1 MEVAAKFGENGIH
14 QGVFKGYACYWKMR
28 GSEDYV
34 VSFNIIAGSIMVV
47 AAPPP
52 ADGCSRR
59 LASSLGSTP
68 DGLVV
73 RMCCLE
79 VPGKKY
85 DFGFIGVEGVLSV
98 WVKQPEEEEEEK
110 LQVEAGG
117 GAGGEGWKW
126 KRVKEEAAELLWT
139 FRSFRALDEPLDF
152 AGASP
157 RWVLVRKGKTL
168 VLRDLDNVEGEDS
181 THQE

>member
-1 MEVAAKFGENGIH
+1 V
-14 QGVFKGYACYWKMR
+14 R
-28 GSEDYV
+28 GSEDCV

-68 DGLVV
+68 DGRVV
-73 RMCCLE
+73 PMCCLE
-79 VPGKKY
+79 VPDEKY

-98 WVKQPEEEEEEK
+98 WVKQPEEEEEEEK

-139 FRSFRALDEPLDF
+139 FRSF
-152 AGASP
+152 
-157 RWVLVRKGKTL
+157 
-168 VLRDLDNVEGEDS
+168 
-181 THQE
+181 